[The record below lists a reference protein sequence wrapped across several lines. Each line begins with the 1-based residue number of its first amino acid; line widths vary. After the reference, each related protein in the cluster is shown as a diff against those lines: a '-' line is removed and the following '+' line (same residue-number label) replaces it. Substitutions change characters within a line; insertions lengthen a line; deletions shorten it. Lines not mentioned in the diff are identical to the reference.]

1 MFCLYSTCVQV
12 NALCHRR
19 SCCALMWLNRG
30 RTDAWTCR
38 LCNYLQVPPTTPH
51 PIGQRHAQ
59 KHPIGQAAPTRHGTR
74 KTLKTLRKCPVVPPN
89 PAERYS
95 KYELTPSEC
104 EVKRK
109 LRLWRECERQ
119 EEKFNWTFSFKLS
132 PVMPVTPVKTRIPLT
147 SFGHLITEVKVRTG
161 YDFIRQMSIYLKGKR
176 HITTPVDSSKWMY
189 MKCSDLRLWGILY
202 CSQTHTHM
210 LSWFTLKSSFVFFLG
225 GGSHLSNCACGTCF
239 TSGLIPVISCINLW
253 AGLLT
258 AQVFLQDFCACSV
271 LKHIL

>member
-1 MFCLYSTCVQV
+1 MLIINVKCKMFCLYSTCVQV

-38 LCNYLQVPPTTPH
+38 LCNYLQVPPTPPH
-51 PIGQRHAQ
+51 PIGQRLAQ

-89 PAERYS
+89 SAERYS

-119 EEKFNWTFSFKLS
+119 EEKFN
-132 PVMPVTPVKTRIPLT
+132 
-147 SFGHLITEVKVRTG
+147 
-161 YDFIRQMSIYLKGKR
+161 
-176 HITTPVDSSKWMY
+176 
-189 MKCSDLRLWGILY
+189 
-202 CSQTHTHM
+202 
-210 LSWFTLKSSFVFFLG
+210 
-225 GGSHLSNCACGTCF
+225 
-239 TSGLIPVISCINLW
+239 
-253 AGLLT
+253 
-258 AQVFLQDFCACSV
+258 
-271 LKHIL
+271 